1 MNFECSYVPFSKI
14 FLRAVDELL
23 RTPLRR
29 SSVVPRPGG
38 HTSGGT
44 VIRLVGIIEVLCTT
58 GYAPPILYIRRPA
71 RLGAAGPSDLTALQ
85 NSREVHTL
93 RLATARNR
101 STPRVWLKFC
111 QLATKPPRGPVRTPL
126 GASGR
131 GSLLPRT
138 SENSPS
144 TRLDE

>member
-1 MNFECSYVPFSKI
+1 MPPSYV
-14 FLRAVDELL
+14 RRELL

-29 SSVVPRPGG
+29 SSVVPRPGAP
-38 HTSGGT
+38 TSGGT
-44 VIRLVGIIEVLCTT
+44 VIRLAGIVGVLCTT

-101 STPRVWLKFC
+101 STPRVWLTC
-111 QLATKPPRGPVRTPL
+111 RQLATHPPHSPVTAPL
-126 GASGR
+126 GCHGAVI
-131 GSLLPRT
+131 LLQRT
-138 SENSPS
+138 SQNSYSP
-144 TRLDE
+144 TLGE